1 MPQIPLEEFD
11 SPPEIGDKVK
21 VVGKVERIDEET
33 DEVYVSYDKVE
44 IINENKKKRKRRDYE
59 DDDDEDDVVVRDDIT
74 VDEALARSFPA
85 SQPQGPGAF
94 QA

>member
-21 VVGKVERIDEET
+21 VTGKVERIDEET
-33 DEVYVSYDKVE
+33 DEVHISYDKVE
-44 IINENKKKRKRRDYE
+44 VVDEKKKRKNRRDN
-59 DDDDEDDVVVRDDIT
+59 DDDDVDVVVSDDLT
-74 VDEALARSFPA
+74 VDEALARSFPT

-94 QA
+94 QG